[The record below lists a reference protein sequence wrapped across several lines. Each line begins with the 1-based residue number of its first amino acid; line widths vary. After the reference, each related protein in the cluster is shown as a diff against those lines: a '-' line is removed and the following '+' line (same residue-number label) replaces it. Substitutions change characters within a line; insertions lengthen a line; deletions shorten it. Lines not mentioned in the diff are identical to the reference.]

1 MPRDMALSLSLHK
14 HREEAVELQG
24 SRASDRFL
32 FRISAVSLFPVNVL
46 RVLQLCLN
54 EYRHHPRSSFAQPL
68 PRLACLATRDISL
81 VGVFLEPTWHA
92 MDPVSIVGLVSS
104 VLNIVSVIAKNV
116 NALST
121 LQANYRNADMSVF
134 LLIGQL
140 STLKAALGQI
150 AEWIKTEGLASKL
163 EHVQLVQDLQV
174 ALNGCQIL
182 ISILDDRVDQLA
194 TKEGSESLKVQ
205 GKIAFLWEEQEL
217 NVYVTHLNNQVN
229 ALNLLL
235 SAIQCRS
242 LSKERTLLLS
252 VESRHVFQQLTD
264 DVSSLLLLRD
274 SDSALTRKTVS
285 TFNSELF

>member
-1 MPRDMALSLSLHK
+1 
-14 HREEAVELQG
+14 
-24 SRASDRFL
+24 
-32 FRISAVSLFPVNVL
+32 
-46 RVLQLCLN
+46 
-54 EYRHHPRSSFAQPL
+54 
-68 PRLACLATRDISL
+68 
-81 VGVFLEPTWHA
+81 